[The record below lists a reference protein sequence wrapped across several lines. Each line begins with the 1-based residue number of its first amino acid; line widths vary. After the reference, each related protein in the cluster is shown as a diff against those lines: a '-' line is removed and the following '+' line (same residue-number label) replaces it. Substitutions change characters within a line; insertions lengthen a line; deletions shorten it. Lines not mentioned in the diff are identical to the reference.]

1 MLRKILKWLDNFW
14 YHYKW
19 VTLVTIFFVVTLTII
34 IVQMITKTNPDCN
47 ILYGGPAVL
56 TANQTKEI
64 ENAFNALLPE
74 DYNGDGEKN
83 ISLQSITL
91 MTKEQLTAAEAQ
103 AAENSS
109 VFIYDPKSLE
119 NNKTSFSTQLFSGE
133 YVICLIDPEQYKN
146 AHNAGGFTP
155 LSELFGENDIPE
167 YAYDDCALILSET
180 YFSKFFTAMSALPDD
195 TLICVRKMSSVSAL
209 KGKKKAEE
217 EYNNQLRLYYNIIAF
232 TPPEGI
238 WSNESEAESVSA

>member
-1 MLRKILKWLDNFW
+1 MLRKIFKWLDNFW

-19 VTLVTIFFVVTLTII
+19 VTLVTAFFTVTLLII
-34 IVQMITKTNPDCN
+34 IIQMITKTNPDSN

-74 DYNGDGEKN
+74 DFNGDGEK
-83 ISLQSITL
+83 ITSLQSITL
-91 MTKEQLTAAEAQ
+91 MTKEQIAKAEAE

-109 VFIYDPKSLE
+109 VFVYNPQSLE

-146 AHNAGGFTP
+146 AYKAGGFAP
-155 LSELFGENDIPE
+155 LSELFGENNIPE
-167 YAYDDCALILSET
+167 YAYDDCALLLSET
-180 YFSKFFTAMSALPDD
+180 NFSKFFTAMSVFPDD
-195 TLICVRKMSSVSAL
+195 TLICIRKMSSVSAI
-209 KGKKKAEE
+209 KGKSKAER
-217 EYNNQLRLYYNIIAF
+217 EYNNQLRLFYSIIAF
-232 TPPEGI
+232 TPPEGF
-238 WSNESEAESVSA
+238 SNNEYETESA

>member
-1 MLRKILKWLDNFW
+1 MLRKIFKWLDNFW

-19 VTLVTIFFVVTLTII
+19 VTLVTAFFTVTLSII
-34 IVQMITKTNPDCN
+34 IIQMITKTNPDSN

-74 DYNGDGEKN
+74 DFNGDGEK
-83 ISLQSITL
+83 ITSLQAITL
-91 MTKEQLTAAEAQ
+91 MTKEQIAKAEAE

-109 VFIYDPKSLE
+109 VFVYNPQSLE

-146 AHNAGGFTP
+146 AYKAGGFAP
-155 LSELFGENDIPE
+155 LSELFGENNIPD
-167 YAYDDCALILSET
+167 YAYDDCALLLSET
-180 YFSKFFTAMSALPDD
+180 NFSKFFTAMSVFPDD
-195 TLICVRKMSSVSAL
+195 TLICVRKMSSVSAI
-209 KGKKKAEE
+209 KGKSKAER
-217 EYNNQLRLYYNIIAF
+217 EYNNQLRLFYSIIAF
-232 TPPEGI
+232 TPPEGFS
-238 WSNESEAESVSA
+238 SNEYETESA

>member
-1 MLRKILKWLDNFW
+1 MLRKIFKWLDNFW

-19 VTLVTIFFVVTLTII
+19 VTLVTAFFTVTLSII
-34 IVQMITKTNPDCN
+34 IIQMITKTNPDSN

-74 DYNGDGEKN
+74 DFNGDGEK
-83 ISLQSITL
+83 ITSLQAITL
-91 MTKEQLTAAEAQ
+91 MTKEQIAKAEAE

-109 VFIYDPKSLE
+109 VFVYNPQSLE

-146 AHNAGGFTP
+146 AYKAGGFAP
-155 LSELFGENDIPE
+155 LSELFGENNIPE
-167 YAYDDCALILSET
+167 YAYDDCALLLSN
-180 YFSKFFTAMSALPDD
+180 FSKFFTAMSVFPDD
-195 TLICVRKMSSVSAL
+195 TLICVRKMSSVSAI
-209 KGKKKAEE
+209 KGKSKAER
-217 EYNNQLRLYYNIIAF
+217 EYNNQLRLFYSIIAF
-232 TPPEGI
+232 TPPEGFS
-238 WSNESEAESVSA
+238 SNEYETESA

>member
-1 MLRKILKWLDNFW
+1 MLRKIFKWLDNFW

-19 VTLVTIFFVVTLTII
+19 VTLVTAFFTVTLLII
-34 IVQMITKTNPDCN
+34 IIQMITKTNPDSN

-74 DYNGDGEKN
+74 DFNGDGEK
-83 ISLQSITL
+83 ITSLQAITL
-91 MTKEQLTAAEAQ
+91 MTKEQIAKAEAE

-109 VFIYDPKSLE
+109 VFVYNPQSLE

-146 AHNAGGFTP
+146 AYKAGGFAP
-155 LSELFGENDIPE
+155 LSELFGENNIPE
-167 YAYDDCALILSET
+167 YAYDDCALLLSET
-180 YFSKFFTAMSALPDD
+180 NFSKFFTAMSVFPDD
-195 TLICVRKMSSVSAL
+195 TLICVRKISSVSAI
-209 KGKKKAEE
+209 KGKSKAER
-217 EYNNQLRLYYNIIAF
+217 EYNNQLRLFYSIIAF
-232 TPPEGI
+232 TPPEGFS
-238 WSNESEAESVSA
+238 SNEYETESA

>member
-1 MLRKILKWLDNFW
+1 MLRKIFKWLDNFW

-19 VTLVTIFFVVTLTII
+19 VTLVTAFFTVTLSII
-34 IVQMITKTNPDCN
+34 IIQMITKTNPDSN

-74 DYNGDGEKN
+74 DFNGDGEK
-83 ISLQSITL
+83 ISSLQAITL
-91 MTKEQLTAAEAQ
+91 MTKEQIAKAEAE

-109 VFIYDPKSLE
+109 VFVYNPQSLE

-146 AHNAGGFTP
+146 AYKAGGFAP
-155 LSELFGENDIPE
+155 LSELFGENNIPE
-167 YAYDDCALILSET
+167 YAYDDCALLLSET
-180 YFSKFFTAMSALPDD
+180 NFSKFFTAMSVFPDD
-195 TLICVRKMSSVSAL
+195 TLICVRKMSSVSAI
-209 KGKKKAEE
+209 KGKSKAER
-217 EYNNQLRLYYNIIAF
+217 EYNNQLRLFYSIIAL
-232 TPPEGI
+232 TPPEGFS
-238 WSNESEAESVSA
+238 SNEYETESA